1 METTK
6 TYTQVQNEWQGGH
19 VYEVKC
25 LCSRGWEW
33 GRNGTLA
40 KGCFLSESEIDI
52 SNCQTHMPNHYL
64 KVEIL
69 KLSSIIVSQSQS
81 WALFTLMSN
90 HPIMFIFFLLLTT
103 FGLSFV
109 LSSTNK
115 NSFAG
120 LRASWKCQLCTDHTG
135 GKIQMTKFK
144 IVKQH
149 ICLAMKIS
157 PIFFWLYPTFSGELT
172 FLTLDMKSW
181 FWESVAL

>member
-64 KVEIL
+64 IVEIL
-69 KLSSIIVSQSQS
+69 KLSSNTVKCCISVSVLNFIQQDVKSPNNVY
-81 WALFTLMSN
+81 LFW
-90 HPIMFIFFLLLTT
+90 LLTIHL
-103 FGLSFV
+103 FCLLFSV
-109 LSSTNK
+109 LITKTALLDCMPPENVSCVLITQ
-115 NSFAG
+115 AG
-120 LRASWKCQLCTDHTG
+120 
-135 GKIQMTKFK
+135 KFK
-144 IVKQH
+144 RQS
-149 ICLAMKIS
+149 LR
-157 PIFFWLYPTFSGELT
+157 
-172 FLTLDMKSW
+172 
-181 FWESVAL
+181 

>member
-1 METTK
+1 
-6 TYTQVQNEWQGGH
+6 
-19 VYEVKC
+19 
-25 LCSRGWEW
+25 
-33 GRNGTLA
+33 
-40 KGCFLSESEIDI
+40 
-52 SNCQTHMPNHYL
+52 MPNHYL

-120 LRASWKCQLCTDHTG
+120 LHASWKCQLCTYHAG

-149 ICLAMKIS
+149 ICLAMKML
-157 PIFFWLYPTFSGELT
+157 PIFFWLYPAFINALKLFFSPWKHEKTEL
-172 FLTLDMKSW
+172 KSC
-181 FWESVAL
+181 S